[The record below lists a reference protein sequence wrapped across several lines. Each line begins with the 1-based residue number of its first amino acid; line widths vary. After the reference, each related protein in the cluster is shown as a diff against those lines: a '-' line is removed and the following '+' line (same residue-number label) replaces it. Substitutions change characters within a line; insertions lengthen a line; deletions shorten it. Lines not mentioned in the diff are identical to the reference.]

1 MKRTVVALLCAVFMT
16 GSVISCGEAKKQVS
30 SEVKT
35 QETGQG
41 EEIQES
47 SEDEQTES
55 DEEKT
60 ENEKTEEEV
69 PSPSEGQS
77 ENMTEDL
84 TMTALREN
92 GD

>member
-47 SEDEQTES
+47 SEDEQT
-55 DEEKT
+55 
-60 ENEKTEEEV
+60 
-69 PSPSEGQS
+69 
-77 ENMTEDL
+77 
-84 TMTALREN
+84 
-92 GD
+92 